1 MTINY
6 VEVTV
11 ILLMHCDSRYV
22 FLITHY
28 DSRYSCQ
35 TRVDKVIKKGLI
47 RVSSFVRSHYC
58 LDDFAI
64 CVLMVV

>member
-35 TRVDKVIKKGLI
+35 TRVDKVIKKG
-47 RVSSFVRSHYC
+47 VDKSFFVCKKSLLFR
-58 LDDFAI
+58 
-64 CVLMVV
+64 